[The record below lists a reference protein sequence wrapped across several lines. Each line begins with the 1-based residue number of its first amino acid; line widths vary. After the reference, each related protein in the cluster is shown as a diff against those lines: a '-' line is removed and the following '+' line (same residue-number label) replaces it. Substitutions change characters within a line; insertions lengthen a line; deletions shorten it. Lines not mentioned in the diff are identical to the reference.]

1 MLVFDV
7 DGVMTDGSLYL
18 DTNGEL
24 VRKMSVRDGYALK
37 QALKTGYE
45 VCVITEAQTNRF
57 ELDYAIWAYTL
68 FI

>member
-1 MLVFDV
+1 MKKSFKQELRHIKCFVFDV

-37 QALKTGYE
+37 QALKM
-45 VCVITEAQTNRF
+45 
-57 ELDYAIWAYTL
+57 
-68 FI
+68 

>member
-1 MLVFDV
+1 MKKSFKQELRHIKCFVFDV

-37 QALKTGYE
+37 QALRT
-45 VCVITEAQTNRF
+45 TRR
-57 ELDYAIWAYTL
+57 
-68 FI
+68 